1 MTEKSIL
8 VIGSSNTDMVIRVRD
23 LPLPGQTVVG
33 DKFQVFGGGK
43 GANQAIAAQRA
54 GGHVRFLAAV
64 GNDDFGKAAIEVL
77 NSEGIDTRSIQII
90 EEVPSGVA
98 MIFVNDDGEN
108 CIGIAPGANARLTS
122 EMVNEQQS
130 LFDDAD
136 LLLIQLETP
145 MESVEKA
152 VSLATERNVRIVLN
166 PAPAVP
172 LSDDLLRQ
180 LFCITPNET
189 EAETLTGIAVVDKQS
204 AAAAA
209 AELLRRGVQN
219 AIITM
224 GENGALLCNAD
235 GAHHQPAKQVSVVD
249 TTGAGDTFNGVF
261 AAMLADGRSLHDAI
275 KLAVEAATR
284 SVQSAGANA

>member
-33 DKFQVFGGGK
+33 DEFQVFGGGK

-54 GGHVRFLAAV
+54 GGNVRFLAAV
-64 GNDDFGKAAIEVL
+64 GNDDFGKAAIEVF
-77 NSEGIDTRSIQII
+77 NGEGIDTRSIQII
-90 EEVPSGVA
+90 EDVPSGVA

-122 EMVNEQQS
+122 EIVSEQRP
-130 LFDDAD
+130 LFGDVD

-145 MESVEKA
+145 IESVEKA
-152 VSLATERNVRIVLN
+152 VSLATERGVRVVLN
-166 PAPAVP
+166 PAPAEP

-189 EAETLTGIAVVDKQS
+189 EAETLTGIAVVDEQS

-209 AELLRRGVQN
+209 AELLQRGVQN
-219 AIITM
+219 VIITM

-235 GAHHQPAKQVSVVD
+235 GTHHQPAETVTVVD
-249 TTGAGDTFNGVF
+249 TTGAGDTFNGLFV
-261 AAMLADGRSLHDAI
+261 AMLADDRSLHDAI